1 MAEPAEDDGASA
13 PEDGLK
19 NLKFAITSHGGAH
32 FRRLL
37 KLRVNPFSH
46 DRALDT
52 KITSVVIL
60 VNPPG
65 GSLAV
70 PSPKNTPTS
79 MALASCV
86 KGGEW
91 KEGGPGIVQQV
102 QVPQPKIQA
111 IDTHLKVGLCFQK
124 GFRA

>member
-1 MAEPAEDDGASA
+1 
-13 PEDGLK
+13 
-19 NLKFAITSHGGAH
+19 
-32 FRRLL
+32 
-37 KLRVNPFSH
+37 
-46 DRALDT
+46 
-52 KITSVVIL
+52 ITSVVIL

-111 IDTHLKVGLCFQK
+111 IDTHLKVAKIDGRLPISYPTTNKGLIYVYGYNCQEA
-124 GFRA
+124 GDGLE

>member
-1 MAEPAEDDGASA
+1 
-13 PEDGLK
+13 
-19 NLKFAITSHGGAH
+19 
-32 FRRLL
+32 
-37 KLRVNPFSH
+37 
-46 DRALDT
+46 
-52 KITSVVIL
+52 ITSVVIL

-86 KGGEW
+86 SGEC

-111 IDTHLKVGLCFQK
+111 IDTHLKVAKIDGRLPISYPTANKSLIYIFGYNAQEA
-124 GFRA
+124 GDSLDDTTVQELRSLGYE